1 MAFSPAKA
9 HFQRQTAA
17 QQNSDI
23 TAPLDRLAASQ
34 YELMLVKLAEDKRRL
49 KDIQSIERKIDVKR
63 QLLPEY
69 QLWIQ
74 GVLEGNSGQQDDV
87 FMTVLVWT
95 IDAGDLEAAV
105 PLAEYAIRHNLAMPD
120 QYQRTT
126 ACVIAEEAADL
137 ALKGNAIDVI
147 LLQAVAGL
155 TADHD
160 MPDEVRAKLHKAIG
174 YALRDAGQLVE
185 ARERL
190 VYALQLHEKVGV
202 KKDIERLDTL
212 IKNAGASAEGDA

>member
-1 MAFSPAKA
+1 MRLSHAKA
-9 HFQRQTAA
+9 HYQRTIAATAA
-17 QQNSDI
+17 
-23 TAPLDRLAASQ
+23 AASAPADRSAANE

-49 KDIQSIERKIDVKR
+49 KNIQSIENKIAVKR

-69 QLWIQ
+69 QPW
-74 GVLEGNSGQQDDV
+74 LEGVILGNTGQQDDV

-95 IDAGDLEAAV
+95 IDTGDLEAAI
-105 PLAEYAIRHNLAMPD
+105 PLADYAIRHNLAMPD

-137 ALKGNAIDVI
+137 ALKGPAVDVV
-147 LLQAVAGL
+147 LLQAVAAL

-190 VYALQLHEKVGV
+190 AYALQLHDKVGV
-202 KKDIERLDTL
+202 KTDIERLDTQL
-212 IKNAGASAEGDA
+212 KNSGGSQAGAT

>member
-1 MAFSPAKA
+1 MAAEISDAGAPVNKA
-9 HFQRQTAA
+9 AA
-17 QQNSDI
+17 N
-23 TAPLDRLAASQ
+23 Q
-34 YELMLVKLAEDKRRL
+34 YDLMLVKLAEDKRRL

-69 QLWIQ
+69 QPWLE
-74 GVLEGNSGQQDDV
+74 GVILGNSGQQDDV

-95 IDAGDLEAAV
+95 IDTGDLEAAI
-105 PLAEYAIRHNLAMPD
+105 PLADYAIRNNLAMPD

-190 VYALQLHEKVGV
+190 AYALQLHDKVGV
-202 KKDIERLDTL
+202 KKDIERLDTQL
-212 IKNAGASAEGDA
+212 KNSGGSQAGAT

>member
-1 MAFSPAKA
+1 MRHSPARA
-9 HFQRQTAA
+9 HYQQTLAAQAPAEGHAVSAQTANA
-17 QQNSDI
+17 
-23 TAPLDRLAASQ
+23 
-34 YELMLVKLAEDKRRL
+34 YELMLAKLAEDKRRL
-49 KDIQSIERKIDVKR
+49 KDLQSIERKIDVKR

-69 QLWIQ
+69 QPWIQ

-160 MPDEVRAKLHKAIG
+160 IPDEVRAKLHKAIG